1 MAENRH
7 DEHAAKDTPLDLSR
21 PELRHERTDADVWA
35 LSKFAISLLLACIAS
50 LAFVFGLFRYFES
63 KYGGVL
69 PRATQSLGLDAR
81 KLPPAPQL
89 ELTEK
94 EDLAAQLSAE
104 RQILSSYGWV
114 DREHGIVRIPID
126 RAIDLLAASHPAARQ
141 TEQPVS
147 AAADVSVP
155 TESGLGLKMQPPGGP
170 LAGLIPPGPV
180 PAAVQPAPAMKAPEE
195 KHK

>member
-1 MAENRH
+1 MAENKH
-7 DEHAAKDTPLDLSR
+7 DEHPAKEAPLDLSR

-35 LSKFAISLLLACIAS
+35 LSKFAIALLLACIAS
-50 LAFVFGLFRYFES
+50 LAVAFGLFRYFES
-63 KYGGVL
+63 RYGGVL

-89 ELTEK
+89 EITERA
-94 EDLAAQLSAE
+94 DLEAQRAAE
-104 RQILSSYGWV
+104 RQILTSYGWV

-126 RAIDLLAASHPAARQ
+126 RAIDLLAASHLPSRQ

-155 TESGLGLKMQPPGGP
+155 TESGLGPKMQPPGGP

-180 PAAVQPAPAMKAPEE
+180 PAAAAAAPNVQAPKE
-195 KHK
+195 KK